1 MTPSVAGSDGTGGDR
16 TGGDRSGGDAGA
28 TDEAAARGGQER
40 DRLTVP
46 QGLAALSL
54 DALASVAYGPE
65 AIVVVLATAGS
76 HGLGFTLPVTI
87 AIVVLLAAL
96 TFSYRQ
102 VIAAFPN
109 GGGAYAVAGRHLG
122 RRVSLVAAASLII
135 DYVLNVAVSVSAGVA
150 ALTSA
155 FPGLYADR
163 VLLCVVVLAL
173 ITGVNLYGVAESAK
187 VMILPTVVFVVAI
200 YAVVFVG
207 LARAHPAVQPTHPAA
222 SATGTVGVLLLLR
235 AFASGCSAL
244 TGVEAIANAV
254 PTFRRPRVKRAQ
266 RTEIALGALLGTMLI
281 GLSLLIGKFH
291 VAPNSTKT
299 VLAQL
304 ADAAFGHNAAFFVVQ
319 FATVALL
326 ALAANTSFGGM
337 PVLTSLLARDNNV
350 PHVFALRADRQ
361 VYRHGVM
368 VLAGAAVVLLIAAQG
383 DTQRL
388 VPFFAIGVFIGFTIS
403 QVGMVRHW
411 RLERGAGWRGRAA
424 ANGLGAVLTAVALVI
439 ELVAKFTEGAW
450 LVFLV
455 VVALVAVFE
464 LINRTYRRI
473 GAGLH
478 VGEVPGPP
486 QPRRSLVVVPVGA
499 VNLLTREAIGAA
511 LSLGDEVRAVTVMH
525 SDDQDP
531 DQITRIHDA
540 WEAWQPHVPLTVLTS
555 PTRSLTRP
563 IVDYLN
569 GVEAAGDH
577 DRLVVL
583 IPEMHLPQPWQ
594 RLLQN
599 QRGAVL
605 DRALRRHTDA
615 VICRLR
621 FRVDV
626 PADGAGRHQR
636 GRATNPVS

>member
-1 MTPSVAGSDGTGGDR
+1 MSPSAAGSGGP
-16 TGGDRSGGDAGA
+16 AA
-28 TDEAAARGGQER
+28 EAAPKGGQER

-65 AIVVVLATAGS
+65 AIVVVLAVAGS
-76 HGLGFTLPVTI
+76 HGLSFTLPVTV

-155 FPGLYADR
+155 FPSLYGDR
-163 VLLCVVVLAL
+163 VVFCVAVLAL

-187 VMILPTVVFVVAI
+187 VMILPTVVFVAAI
-200 YAVVFVG
+200 FAVVAVG
-207 LARAHPAVQPTHPAA
+207 LVRTHPAVEPTHPAA

-254 PTFRRPRVKRAQ
+254 PTFRKPRVKRAQ
-266 RTEIALGALLGTMLI
+266 RTEIALGGLLGTMLL

-304 ADAAFGHNAAFFVVQ
+304 TDAAFGHNLAFYVVQ
-319 FATVALL
+319 FATVVLL

-361 VYRHGVM
+361 VYRHGVL
-368 VLAGAAVVLLIAAQG
+368 VLAGAAVVLLIAAEG
-383 DTQRL
+383 DTQAL

-403 QVGMVRHW
+403 QIGMVRHW
-411 RLERGAGWRGRAA
+411 REERGPGWRGRAA
-424 ANGLGAVLTAVALVI
+424 ANGVGAALTATALAI

-455 VVALVAVFE
+455 VALLVGAFE
-464 LINRTYRRI
+464 LINRTYRQI

-478 VGEVPGPP
+478 LGEVPGPP
-486 QPRRSLVVVPVGA
+486 RQRRSLVLVPVGS
-499 VNLLTREAIGAA
+499 VNLLTQEAIGAA
-511 LSLGDEVRAVTVMH
+511 LSLGDEVRAMTVVPD
-525 SDDQDP
+525 DDQDP
-531 DQITRIHDA
+531 ESAGRVHEA
-540 WEAWQPHVPLTVLTS
+540 WNAWQPHVPLIVLSS

-563 IVDYLN
+563 IVDYLHTL
-569 GVEAAGDH
+569 ETAAEH

-583 IPEMHLPQPWQ
+583 IPEMHLPRPWQ

-599 QRGAVL
+599 QRGAIL

-626 PADGAGRHQR
+626 PR
-636 GRATNPVS
+636 